1 MGTDQKWRLPVAQSR
16 INVGRRN
23 APGNGPLRPPVEAAV
38 RNADVRRL
46 QRINAEPS
54 RGLVPIDDPAD
65 ALRLLGSIWL
75 GRIVFT
81 VDAVPAIRPVDHVV
95 ADGCVIVRTDVDTV
109 LARTLRRSGTRGTSV
124 AYEADDIDLV
134 KHIGWS
140 VIVTGR
146 AHLVT
151 DPREIR
157 RYRAVL
163 HSSVESPMDLAVRI
177 RPSTVTGYQLDDAPN
192 PYSDRNPDK

>member
-1 MGTDQKWRLPVAQSR
+1 MAQPG
-16 INVGRRN
+16 INLGRGN
-23 APGNGPLRPPVEAAV
+23 APGNGPLGPSAEAA
-38 RNADVRRL
+38 RRDVDARHL
-46 QRINAEPS
+46 QRVNAEPS
-54 RGLVPIDDPAD
+54 RRLVPIDDPAD
-65 ALRLLGSIWL
+65 ALLLLGSVWL

-81 VDAVPAIRPVDHVV
+81 VDAAPTIRPVDHVV

-109 LARTLRRSGTRGTSV
+109 LARILRRSGTWGVSV
-124 AYEADDIDLV
+124 GYEADDIDLA

-140 VIVTGR
+140 VIVSGR

-157 RYRAVL
+157 RYRAIL

-177 RPSTVTGYQLDDAPN
+177 RPSIVTGYLLGDAPS
-192 PYSDRNPDK
+192 PS